1 MYEAKTSRIRSNGNV
16 AWKKLRPV
24 LMLPRPAGG
33 SAALP
38 TCHPLD
44 VARSNHIG
52 VAHRVCML
60 HLTLQRDCD
69 GLKSSVRVHSNTQP
83 LHCRRKLLRRGVV
96 EHEKGGDGLGEG
108 KVGEHGVDMEPIA
121 NPCECPT
128 TPSVLRS
135 QHARCKRAMLVW
147 TQKSALTMF
156 LRGEWVGSVSDGAAL
171 TEQPHIKIKKTGN
184 SR

>member
-121 NPCECPT
+121 NP
-128 TPSVLRS
+128 
-135 QHARCKRAMLVW
+135 
-147 TQKSALTMF
+147 MF